1 MQKAEIVHTYSNI
14 HKSNSILN
22 WKMGQNKRKN
32 SNFESLKIAIFLSIF
47 KHCEGRMK
55 MLFFASSFLFDFCM
69 TWNFFGNF
77 VVVIFLSRKQLLSLS

>member
-32 SNFESLKIAIFLSIF
+32 SNFESLKIAIF
-47 KHCEGRMK
+47 
-55 MLFFASSFLFDFCM
+55 FFTPFSN
-69 TWNFFGNF
+69 TVRGE
-77 VVVIFLSRKQLLSLS
+77 

>member
-1 MQKAEIVHTYSNI
+1 
-14 HKSNSILN
+14 
-22 WKMGQNKRKN
+22 MGQNKRKN

-77 VVVIFLSRKQLLSLS
+77 VVVIFCHVSNFCHYHDHDIDMAISYFFNALE